1 MTADRY
7 AEAGV
12 DLKAADEAKTRIAS
26 LVRGTQTKLAAGAVG
41 GFGGMLRLPSGL
53 QRPLLVMSTDGVGT
67 KVLVARDCEQ
77 LGTVGEDLVNHCVN
91 DILVHGAT
99 PLAFQDYLAGADLSI
114 DETATIVSGVAR
126 ACRSHEMLL
135 AGGETAQMPGL
146 YQSGHFDLAG
156 TILGVV
162 EEEDALHG
170 DRVRPGDLLV
180 GYESTGLH
188 TNGFTLARRVFF
200 DQMGLSV
207 ESRVE
212 DLASTVG
219 EALLAVHR
227 SYWGALRDV
236 VARVHA
242 LAHIT
247 GGGIP
252 GNLVRVLPPGCR
264 ATVRRKAWP
273 CPPLFDLLQRAGSIE
288 PREMSDV
295 FNLGL
300 GMIAVVPEALLD
312 EVQRGAREAGV
323 RTWVV
328 GEIRSG
334 DTRVDVE

>member
-1 MTADRY
+1 MTMDRY

-12 DLKAADEAKTRIAS
+12 DLKAADEAKARIAS
-26 LVRGTQTKLAAGAVG
+26 LVLGTHTELAAGAVG

-53 QRPLLVMSTDGVGT
+53 RRPLLVMSTDGVGT
-67 KVLVARDCEQ
+67 KVLVARECQQ

-91 DILVHGAT
+91 DVLVHGAT
-99 PLAFQDYLAGADLSI
+99 PIAFQDYLAGADLSI
-114 DETATIVSGVAR
+114 DDTGTIVGGVAR
-126 ACRSHEMLL
+126 ACRNHQMLL
-135 AGGETAQMPGL
+135 TGGETAQMPGL

-170 DRVRPGDLLV
+170 DRVRPGDLLI

-200 DQMGLSV
+200 DDLGLSV

-212 DLASTVG
+212 ELSSTVG

-227 SYWGALRDV
+227 SYWGALRGIV
-236 VARVHA
+236 GRVHA

-264 ATVRRKAWP
+264 AVVRRSSWP
-273 CPPLFDLLQRAGSIE
+273 CPPLFDLLQRAGDIE
-288 PREMSDV
+288 PREMADV

-300 GMIAVVPEALLD
+300 GMIAVVAEPLLAEAQL
-312 EVQRGAREAGV
+312 QAQEAGV
-323 RTWVV
+323 LTWVV
-328 GEIRSG
+328 GAIQAG
-334 DTRVDVE
+334 VPGVDVE

>member
-1 MTADRY
+1 MTRNRY

-12 DLKAADEAKTRIAS
+12 DLKAADEAKAQIAS
-26 LVRGTQTKLAAGAVG
+26 LVLGTHTELAAGAVG

-53 QRPLLVMSTDGVGT
+53 RSPLLVMSTDGVGT
-67 KVLVARDCEQ
+67 KVLVARECQQ

-91 DILVHGAT
+91 DVLVHGAT
-99 PLAFQDYLAGADLSI
+99 PIAFQDYLAGADLSI
-114 DETATIVSGVAR
+114 DQTQTIVGGVAR
-126 ACRSHEMLL
+126 ACRNHEMLL
-135 AGGETAQMPGL
+135 TGGETAQMPGL

-170 DRVRPGDLLV
+170 DRVRPGDLLI

-200 DQMGLSV
+200 DDLGLSV

-212 DLASTVG
+212 ELSSTVG

-227 SYWGALRDV
+227 SYWNALRGV

-264 ATVRRKAWP
+264 AVVRRSSWP
-273 CPPLFDLLQRAGSIE
+273 RPPLFDLLQRAGNIE
-288 PREMSDV
+288 PREMADV

-300 GMIAVVPEALLD
+300 GMIAVVAEPLLAEA
-312 EVQRGAREAGV
+312 QRHAQEAGV

-328 GEIRSG
+328 GAIHDG
-334 DTRVDVE
+334 DPGVDVE